1 MPRTRPSSSSEIMA
15 DGAGPGPGAPG
26 EIPLPAPAW
35 LWLDPSK
42 AAAAALDTSDLS
54 LASVCRLGTTSKGCR
69 LGQAQGP
76 ATAAAPPALARRGP
90 LRPGPG
96 RPLDA
101 EGHGFLVQ
109 VGALDAEQA
118 GGGGE
123 VPAGAPQ
130 HGLEVLPLAGGLELP
145 QRQHRQG
152 LDQAH
157 HAGLGAA
164 RRLQE

>member
-1 MPRTRPSSSSEIMA
+1 MPSQWRPSR
-15 DGAGPGPGAPG
+15 
-26 EIPLPAPAW
+26 AW
-35 LWLDPSK
+35 PWLDPSE
-42 AAAAALDTSDLS
+42 AVAAALGTSELGT
-54 LASVCRLGTTSKGCR
+54 ASVCRLSLASKGCP
-69 LGQAQGP
+69 LGQPQAP
-76 ATAAAPPALARRGP
+76 ETAAAPSAWARRGP

-118 GGGGE
+118 RGGGE

-130 HGLEVLPLAGGLELP
+130 HGLEVLPLAGSLELP

-157 HAGLGAA
+157 HASLGAA
-164 RRLQE
+164 ARLP